1 MADQFLSP
9 NDRPRLAKVISE
21 VWEIQQGPAARFGL
35 LDKAGLRQFAP
46 ALDLAQA
53 PNILAGLL
61 IGRLEPYG
69 MLPRQPNYHALG
81 ALINYILQQPDTEQP
96 VAVFLAELLV
106 KYQLIADPAYLNELR
121 SRYGVDVTPQRE
133 VDPAA
138 LPPTL
143 PPDLPEEPAFEPM
156 VGDQEALEKIIN
168 SVDNFLDVDL
178 LAGAI
183 YSAQAVGRIELPRGR
198 GHGTGFLVGPKLVL
212 TNYHVFKSKD
222 VLTSAVMRFDY
233 QADADGVAS
242 QGRVFEFDPDF
253 YQGSPDTKLDYALVR
268 LKEEPLG
275 DRKMQSEDE
284 GASYQELLRR
294 GSHRGYLLIAPNV
307 IVEQE
312 RVNIIQHP
320 GGREQKVVLTQN
332 YVLHNMT
339 ADRVHYLAD
348 TEPGSSGSPVLNRR
362 WEVVALHHSGGP
374 HPPPKAG
381 SALQNLLRGN
391 YKFNEGIPLRAIL
404 PEIERFLPRK

>member
-1 MADQFLSP
+1 
-9 NDRPRLAKVISE
+9 
-21 VWEIQQGPAARFGL
+21 
-35 LDKAGLRQFAP
+35 
-46 ALDLAQA
+46 
-53 PNILAGLL
+53 
-61 IGRLEPYG
+61 
-69 MLPRQPNYHALG
+69 
-81 ALINYILQQPDTEQP
+81 
-96 VAVFLAELLV
+96 
-106 KYQLIADPAYLNELR
+106 
-121 SRYGVDVTPQRE
+121 
-133 VDPAA
+133 
-138 LPPTL
+138 
-143 PPDLPEEPAFEPM
+143 
-156 VGDQEALEKIIN
+156 
-168 SVDNFLDVDL
+168 
-178 LAGAI
+178 
-183 YSAQAVGRIELPRGR
+183 
-198 GHGTGFLVGPKLVL
+198 L

-275 DRKMQSEDE
+275 DRKMQPEDE

-294 GSHRGYLLIAPNV
+294 GRHRGYLLIAPNV
-307 IVEQE
+307 IVERE
-312 RVNIIQHP
+312 RVNVIQHP

-362 WEVVALHHSGGP
+362 WEVIALHHSGGP

-381 SALQNLLRGN
+381 SALQNLLKGN